1 LLFLKTCMG
10 IFGTWWSLGLSMQLI
25 NRANLSS
32 EQLAQIESQLTE
44 HRSLAAVLSWGFK
57 QPTGTV
63 LPQIVA
69 DVIVQ
74 DEYSHDVIV
83 PWRDGLV
90 IVYGTT

>member
-1 LLFLKTCMG
+1 MP
-10 IFGTWWSLGLSMQLI
+10 LI
-25 NRANLSS
+25 NRANLGPD
-32 EQLAQIESQLTE
+32 QIAEIG
-44 HRSLAAVLSWGFK
+44 RVLSSHRTLNDVLNWGIK
-57 QPTGTV
+57 QPGGTV

-74 DEYSHDVIV
+74 DEFTHDVIV

>member
-1 LLFLKTCMG
+1 
-10 IFGTWWSLGLSMQLI
+10 MQVI
-25 NRANLSS
+25 NRANLSPA
-32 EQLAQIESQLTE
+32 QIAQIESELAE
-44 HRSLAAVLSWGFK
+44 HRTLSDVLSWGLK
-57 QPTGTV
+57 QPEGTV
-63 LPQIVA
+63 LAQIVA

>member
-1 LLFLKTCMG
+1 
-10 IFGTWWSLGLSMQLI
+10 MQVI

-32 EQLAQIESQLTE
+32 EHFAQVASELAE
-44 HRSLAAVLSWGFK
+44 HRTLTDVLNWGLN
-57 QPTGTV
+57 QPIGTV
-63 LPQIVA
+63 HPQIVA

-90 IVYGTT
+90 IVYSTT

>member
-1 LLFLKTCMG
+1 MHVKNYT
-10 IFGTWWSLGLSMQLI
+10 
-25 NRANLSS
+25 NLSAQQFEQIAS
-32 EQLAQIESQLTE
+32 ELAQ
-44 HRSLAAVLSWGFK
+44 HRTLGDVLDWGFG
-57 QPTGTV
+57 QPKGAV

-69 DVIVQ
+69 DVVVQ

>member
-1 LLFLKTCMG
+1 
-10 IFGTWWSLGLSMQLI
+10 MQVI
-25 NRANLSS
+25 NRANLSPA
-32 EQLAQIESQLTE
+32 QIAQIESELAE
-44 HRSLAAVLSWGFK
+44 HRTLSDVLNWGLK
-57 QPTGTV
+57 QPEGTV

>member
-1 LLFLKTCMG
+1 
-10 IFGTWWSLGLSMQLI
+10 MQVI
-25 NRANLSS
+25 NRANLSPEQIAQVES
-32 EQLAQIESQLTE
+32 ELAE
-44 HRSLAAVLSWGFK
+44 HRTMADVLSWGLN
-57 QPTGTV
+57 QPLGTV
-63 LPQIVA
+63 LPQVVA

>member
-1 LLFLKTCMG
+1 
-10 IFGTWWSLGLSMQLI
+10 MQVT
-25 NRANLSS
+25 NRASLSS
-32 EQLAQIESQLTE
+32 QQISQIESELAE
-44 HRSLAAVLSWGFK
+44 HRTMAAVLDWGFK
-57 QPTGTV
+57 QPPGTV

-69 DVIVQ
+69 DVIVE